1 MQASWN
7 SKLDQQ
13 KQKQLSE
20 RSMKFEAL
28 QTTLHTTLDSQRCA
42 TLTTGSEKPTE
53 PLFHEAEDCAM
64 SHATTLTTVPMSCH
78 LYTFVI
84 LWQSAVIRL
93 YGDAMVNLAEA
104 ARQTALQWTT
114 GVSASLWALLALV
127 NMRRMAHGMGH
138 MWLMPIPDDASLFNL
153 VHVFSH
159 KIQLSSKKEASFNRR
174 IWKLCEGM

>member
-1 MQASWN
+1 
-7 SKLDQQ
+7 
-13 KQKQLSE
+13 
-20 RSMKFEAL
+20 
-28 QTTLHTTLDSQRCA
+28 
-42 TLTTGSEKPTE
+42 
-53 PLFHEAEDCAM
+53 
-64 SHATTLTTVPMSCH
+64 
-78 LYTFVI
+78 
-84 LWQSAVIRL
+84 
-93 YGDAMVNLAEA
+93 MVNLAEA